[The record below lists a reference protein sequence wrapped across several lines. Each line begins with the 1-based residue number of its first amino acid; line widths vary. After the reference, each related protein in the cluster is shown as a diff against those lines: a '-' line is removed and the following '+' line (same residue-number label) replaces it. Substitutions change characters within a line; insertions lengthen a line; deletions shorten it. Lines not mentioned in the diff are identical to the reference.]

1 MHPPRLVLEEG
12 GTSTLQTAMPGKL
25 KSPAL
30 GTLKWGGTSLGGSRW
45 PDQVYVYV
53 PIISSFKIH
62 GFPSNFQMVDIEYT
76 NFPLPKICW
85 SIKQPSLGIG
95 SLKTANIFIFYFHV
109 YECTYYVVI

>member
-1 MHPPRLVLEEG
+1 MAVCKVEVPP
-12 GTSTLQTAMPGKL
+12 TST
-25 KSPAL
+25 
-30 GTLKWGGTSLGGSRW
+30 SLVGLT
-45 PDQVYVYV
+45 QLYVYV

-95 SLKTANIFIFYFHV
+95 SLKTANIFIFYFYV